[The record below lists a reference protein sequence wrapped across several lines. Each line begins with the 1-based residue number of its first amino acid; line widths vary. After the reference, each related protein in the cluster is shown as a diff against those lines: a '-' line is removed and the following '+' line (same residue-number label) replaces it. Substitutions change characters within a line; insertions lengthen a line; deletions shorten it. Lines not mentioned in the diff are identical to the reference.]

1 MRRKITKVQEE
12 GALPDLTPQQHAFVE
27 AKLSGKN
34 GTEAYIAAYDA
45 KNMLRTT
52 IQVEASKLAANPKV
66 AQWLSAGRMAGL
78 ASSCGPTM
86 QEHIAELDRIKE
98 IALKTGNVGAA
109 AQCEQLRGKV
119 MGHYTERV
127 ELTQDDPSVVW
138 ARLVQIMPEL
148 EHAD

>member
-1 MRRKITKVQEE
+1 MRRMITKVKEE
-12 GALPDLTPQQHAFVE
+12 GTLPDLTPQQHAFVE

-34 GTEAYIAAYDA
+34 GTEAYAAAYDVTNWSRA
-45 KNMLRTT
+45 AV
-52 IQVEASKLAANPKV
+52 QVEASRLAANPKIGL
-66 AQWLSAGRMAGL
+66 WLSAGRMAGL

-127 ELTQDDPSVVW
+127 ELTQEEPSVVW

-148 EHAD
+148 EGET